1 MCKMII
7 TNFVMIYL
15 EIFITIFFMFQLC
28 FFLSITFS
36 YCVQTE
42 PVIVAVH
49 YNTVVERSTE
59 IITRYEGLSLN
70 AYPDTRWWSIW
81 YWTRSYQGEVITK
94 QEAWARMEAIVKQSI
109 YRVQR
114 DFPHATEDEIVALT
128 SLYYNCW
135 SGYLKV
141 KKIWYDA
148 WLEKWF
154 CELPGHSGLT
164 KRRNEEKS
172 LLWYSME

>member
-70 AYPDTRWWSIW
+70 AYPDTR
-81 YWTRSYQGEVITK
+81 
-94 QEAWARMEAIVKQSI
+94 
-109 YRVQR
+109 
-114 DFPHATEDEIVALT
+114 
-128 SLYYNCW
+128 
-135 SGYLKV
+135 
-141 KKIWYDA
+141 
-148 WLEKWF
+148 
-154 CELPGHSGLT
+154 
-164 KRRNEEKS
+164 
-172 LLWYSME
+172 